1 MDYVAFAAAG
11 AVLGL
16 VTSERGETTS
26 GQAWRAATFAGVAIG
41 GKLVLDLL
49 RGRAGEVRTG
59 FDGDDDYGPPP
70 PPPVVPP
77 TLMPYPPP
85 YHNAFYYACPD
96 GYMLDDS
103 GQCLIVAPLGLA
115 PPEPFSIER
124 EILYLYPEMI
134 VQYPELRFHPE
145 QLFVFRPELRT
156 RYAGVRSVTEIR
168 SRYREIHHQAPPA
181 RPKTAPPA
189 DRGRGAPRGT
199 PSGPSRPS
207 APTTPATPAAPA
219 AHPAAPPTGVTPLA
233 PPPPSAAAPPPSAA
247 APPTHPALTSPPP
260 GPQPPAAPPPHLTG
274 YYVWE

>member
-26 GQAWRAATFAGVAIG
+26 GQAWRAATWAGIAVG

-49 RGRAGEVRTG
+49 QGRAGAVRTG
-59 FDGDDDYGPPP
+59 FDGDDDFAL

-77 TLMPYPPP
+77 TLQPYPPP
-85 YHNAFYYACPD
+85 YQYAFYYACPD
-96 GYMLDDS
+96 GYALDDA
-103 GQCLIVAPLGLA
+103 GRCVAFGP
-115 PPEPFSIER
+115 PPEAPFSIER

-134 VQYPELRFHPE
+134 VQYPELRLHPE

-189 DRGRGAPRGT
+189 GKGRAPAR
-199 PSGPSRPS
+199 PPS
-207 APTTPATPAAPA
+207 APTPAGAPPTA

-233 PPPPSAAAPPPSAA
+233 PPTGAT
-247 APPTHPALTSPPP
+247 PPTGVTPM
-260 GPQPPAAPPPHLTG
+260 PAAPPPPSHPAALTAPPPGPAAPSAPPPHVTG